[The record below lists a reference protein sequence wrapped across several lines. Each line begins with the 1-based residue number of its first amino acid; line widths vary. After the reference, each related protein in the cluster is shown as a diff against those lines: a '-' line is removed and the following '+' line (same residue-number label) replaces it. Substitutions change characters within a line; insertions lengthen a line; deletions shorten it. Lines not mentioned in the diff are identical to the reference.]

1 MKHFSSAAPA
11 LTLTLALA
19 AGAHAQTHAPRD
31 PFARPAPPPAPAEAE
46 AEAEAAG
53 AEPATPALQPQLR
66 AILYAPTR
74 PLVNISGQILTVGE
88 RFGDYQVAR
97 IRERSITLVRNGVK
111 SELGL
116 DEAGGK

>member
-31 PFARPAPPPAPAEAE
+31 PFARPAPPPAEA
-46 AEAEAAG
+46 AGAGAG

>member
-1 MKHFSSAAPA
+1 MKHLSSAVPVLA
-11 LTLTLALA
+11 LALA

-31 PFARPAPPPAPAEAE
+31 PFAHPAPSSAP
-46 AEAEAAG
+46 AEAAG
-53 AEPATPALQPQLR
+53 AEPAAPALQPQLR

-88 RFGDYQVAR
+88 RFGGYQVAR
-97 IRERSITLVRNGVK
+97 IRERSVTLVRNGVK

>member
-31 PFARPAPPPAPAEAE
+31 PFARPAPPPAPAEA
-46 AEAEAAG
+46 AGAG

>member
-31 PFARPAPPPAPAEAE
+31 PFARPAPPPAPAPAE
-46 AEAEAAG
+46 AEGAG